1 MRTDPK
7 REKVSEKS
15 SYSERWRTTANVK
28 LAADAVTVEPVSGL
42 QHPQE
47 LGKIMGKRTLPL
59 EYKVHPGLPRP

>member
-1 MRTDPK
+1 M
-7 REKVSEKS
+7 V
-15 SYSERWRTTANVK
+15 
-28 LAADAVTVEPVSGL
+28 ADAVTVEPVSGL